1 MELQK
6 MEGFREPTEKE
17 AVSIFQCN
25 SSSYTFSKF
34 CVYLFMLSEFL
45 FGLFFFAGIQVMIR
59 LRKITLGLALLLA
72 VFLLMIM
79 LADDLRERFSKCKL
93 FMEAL
98 QHRNFDIAACKV
110 DYVIRDGLN
119 WSKAAIKIDSKRC
132 NNLIR
137 IPAALVKDWMRD
149 NDTGFCVIRCHYWT
163 DEENVHTYIC
173 RAKDLQ

>member
-25 SSSYTFSKF
+25 SSSYTFAKF
-34 CVYLFMLSEFL
+34 SVYLFMLGECL
-45 FGLFFFAGIQVMIR
+45 FGFALFALILAMIMM
-59 LRKITLGLALLLA
+59 RKITVRSALLLA

-79 LADDLRERFSKCKL
+79 LADDLRERFSKYKL
-93 FMEAL
+93 FLEVL
-98 QHRNFDIAACKV
+98 QRRNFDIAACKV
-110 DYVIRDGLN
+110 DYVIGDGLN
-119 WSKAAIKIDSKRC
+119 WSKAAVKIDGKRC

-137 IPAALVKDWMRD
+137 IPPALVKDWMRD
-149 NDTGFCVIRCHYWT
+149 NDTDFCVIRCHYWT
-163 DEENVHTYIC
+163 DEENVRTYIC

>member
-6 MEGFREPTEKE
+6 MEGFRAPTEKE

-25 SSSYTFSKF
+25 SSLYTFSKF

-45 FGLFFFAGIQVMIR
+45 FGLFLLAIIQVMIK
-59 LRKITLGLALLLA
+59 LRKVTVSLALLVA
-72 VFLLMIM
+72 VLLLMIM
-79 LADDLRERFSKCKL
+79 LADDLRERFNKYKL
-93 FMEAL
+93 FLESL
-98 QHRNFDIAACKV
+98 QRRNFDIAACKV

-132 NNLIR
+132 NNLIQ
-137 IPAALVKDWMRD
+137 IPPALVKDWMRD
-149 NDTGFCVIRCHYWT
+149 NDTDFCVIRCHYWT
-163 DEENVHTYIC
+163 DEENVRTYIC